1 MPDISWILTNL
12 GNVTWEWPW
21 VFAILPLPLLI
32 RLLLPAREQAP
43 QAIRVPFYQELHA
56 LYAQRQ
62 GNTAPTWIN
71 ALLATLIWILLVC
84 AAARPTWIGE
94 PVPLPMEG
102 RDLMLAV
109 DISRSMREEDMQV
122 QSGYVPRITA
132 VKAVVGDF
140 IQRRAGDR
148 IGLILFG
155 QQGYLQTPLTFDTKT
170 VEQQLQEAQLGF
182 AGNATAIGDAIG
194 LAVKR
199 LRNRPA
205 ESRVLV
211 LLTDGANTAGT
222 DPRRAADVAAEANIR
237 IHTIGIGADSIVV
250 QSLLGFGRRVN
261 PSSELDEDT
270 LTYIAETTGG
280 QYFRARDPGELLQI
294 YDRLDELEPM
304 PEEQSFRPTMSLFHW
319 PLALALVL
327 SALMALGRIGNKL
340 WSRREAISS

>member
-1 MPDISWILTNL
+1 MSSLGWLLSILTNF
-12 GNVTWEWPW
+12 TWQWPW
-21 VFAILPLPLLI
+21 VFALLPLPLLF
-32 RLLLPAREQAP
+32 RLLLPACEQAP
-43 QAIRVPFYQELHA
+43 QAIRVPFYQELQV
-56 LYAQRQ
+56 LYSRRQ
-62 GNTAPTWIN
+62 GKAAPAWIN
-71 ALLATLIWILLVC
+71 ALLAVLIWIFLVS

-122 QSGYVPRITA
+122 QSGYIPRITA
-132 VKAVVGDF
+132 VKAVISDF
-140 IQRRAGDR
+140 IERRTGDR

-205 ESRVLV
+205 ESRVLI

-222 DPRRAADVAAEANIR
+222 DPRRAAEIAAEANIR
-237 IHTIGIGADSIVV
+237 IHTIGVGADSMVV

-261 PSSELDEDT
+261 PSSDLDEET
-270 LTYIAETTGG
+270 LTYIADTTGG

-304 PEEQSFRPTMSLFHW
+304 PEERTFRPSMSLFHW
-319 PLALALVL
+319 PLAIALIL
-327 SALMALGRIGNKL
+327 SAIMAIGRLGSYL
-340 WSRREAISS
+340 WSRREVSHP

>member
-1 MPDISWILTNL
+1 MPSLSWLLTNL
-12 GNVTWEWPW
+12 SSFTWEWPW
-21 VFAILPLPLLI
+21 VFVLLPLPLLF
-32 RLLLPAREQAP
+32 RLILPAREQAP
-43 QAIRVPFYQELHA
+43 QAIRVPFYRELQA
-56 LYAQRQ
+56 LYSRRQ
-62 GNTAPTWIN
+62 GQTAPVWIN
-71 ALLATLIWILLVC
+71 ALLAALIWIFLVS

-140 IQRRAGDR
+140 IQRRTGDR

-199 LRNRPA
+199 LRDRPA
-205 ESRVLV
+205 ESRVLI

-222 DPRRAADVAAEANIR
+222 DPRRAAEIAAEANIR
-237 IHTIGIGADSIVV
+237 IHTIGVGADSIVV

-261 PSSELDEDT
+261 PSSDLDEDT

-304 PEEQSFRPTMSLFHW
+304 PEEQTFRPSMSLFHW
-319 PLALALVL
+319 PLAIALIL
-327 SALMALGRIGNKL
+327 SGLMAIGHIASQL
-340 WSRREAISS
+340 WSRREVSHP